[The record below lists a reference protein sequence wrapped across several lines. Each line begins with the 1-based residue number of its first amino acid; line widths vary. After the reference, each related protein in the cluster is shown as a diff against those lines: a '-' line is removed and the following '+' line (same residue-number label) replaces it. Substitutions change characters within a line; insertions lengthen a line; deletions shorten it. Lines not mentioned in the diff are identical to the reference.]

1 VSGLSPFG
9 TARARFERGAAAN
22 DSSAL
27 DVEQAELAFLGA
39 EVARLARGLP
49 RDEQRALAEVA
60 AAALAAVRAGSTR
73 VPVASLGAGAGL
85 VERARK
91 HEAGDPVTAVIGRAG
106 DRTPLVIEGEWL
118 YVERMRLLEERFCA
132 LVRERLASP
141 ARDGAS
147 PARDGIAGAPADARA
162 ATRALKAVAEGPPA
176 LTEEQKRAVRAALTA
191 PLALVTGGPGTGKT
205 TIVLALLRALAWT
218 GMPLD
223 AIAVAAPTG
232 KAAQRLQQSIAAGL
246 GATRGDISDAALR
259 SGAPVPQTVHRLLGW
274 SPTTGRFARHENDP
288 LPHRVVVVDE
298 ASMIDLALMDRLVRA
313 LRPDAR
319 LVLLGDADQL
329 PSIEAGAVFR
339 DLCHALG
346 GVRLTTNLR
355 VASDAD
361 ARRILGAAEA
371 INAGVVDEVWR
382 SAVATRASVS
392 ALSLAGVEHL
402 AARWTDVAD
411 DLLDRWW
418 KDRVTV
424 SGDLER
430 LASRVFHVTGG
441 RVDPADV
448 PDARA
453 LFEQHARAR
462 ILCATRVRGIATSTE
477 TIDDA
482 LLARLRG
489 ASRSRR
495 WRAEQLAAGAPVL
508 VERNDYERA
517 LFNGD
522 QGVVLRVAEGGGA
535 AELAAAFPRASP
547 ARDGTDAFEVFPL
560 DTLQDVAPAF
570 ALTVHKAQGSEFDH
584 VALVLPETDM
594 PLLTRELL
602 YTAVTRARRSVLIV
616 GEPELLARAVARTLE
631 RHSGIAERL
640 SSTRK

>member
-1 VSGLSPFG
+1 VSVLSPFG
-9 TARARFERGAAAN
+9 TARVRFERGPVAN
-22 DSSAL
+22 DAPGL

-39 EVARLARGLP
+39 EVARLAHGLP
-49 RDEQRALAEVA
+49 RDDQRVLADVA
-60 AAALAAVRAGSTR
+60 AATLAAVRAGSTR
-73 VPVASLGAGAGL
+73 LPVASLGSGAGL

-91 HEAGDPVTAVIGRAG
+91 HEADDPVTAVIGRAG
-106 DRTPLVIEGEWL
+106 ERTPLVIEGEWL

-141 ARDGAS
+141 AGDGT
-147 PARDGIAGAPADARA
+147 AGGLADARA
-162 ATRALKAVAEGPPA
+162 ATRALKAVADGPPA
-176 LTEEQKRAVRAALTA
+176 LTEEQKRAVRATLTGQ
-191 PLALVTGGPGTGKT
+191 LALVSGGPGTGKT

-218 GMPLD
+218 GLPLD

-246 GATRGDISDAALR
+246 AATRGDISDAALR

-288 LPHRVVVVDE
+288 LPHRVVIVDE

-371 INAGVVDEVWR
+371 INAGAVSEAWR
-382 SAVATRASVS
+382 AAVATRNLVS
-392 ALSLAGVEHL
+392 SLTFAGVEHL

-418 KDRVTV
+418 KERITA
-424 SGDLER
+424 SGDFER
-430 LASRVFHVTGG
+430 LASLVFHVAGG
-441 RVDPADV
+441 RIHPAEA
-448 PDARA
+448 PDART

-495 WRAEQLAAGAPVL
+495 WRAEQLAPGAPVL
-508 VERNDYERA
+508 VERNHYERR

-522 QGVVLRVAEGGGA
+522 QGMVLRVVEGNGA
-535 AELAAAFPRASP
+535 PELAAAFPRP
-547 ARDGTDAFEVFPL
+547 DGFQVFPL
-560 DTLQDVAPAF
+560 DTMPDLAPAF

-602 YTAVTRARRSVLIV
+602 YTAVTRARRSVLVV
-616 GEPELLARAVARTLE
+616 GSEELLARAVTRTLE

-640 SSTRK
+640 ASTRK

>member
-1 VSGLSPFG
+1 MSVLSPFG
-9 TARARFERGAAAN
+9 TARIRFERGPVAN
-22 DSSAL
+22 DAPAL

-39 EVARLARGLP
+39 EVARLAQGLP
-49 RDEQRALAEVA
+49 RDDQRVLADVA
-60 AAALAAVRAGSTR
+60 AAALTAVRAGSTR
-73 VPVASLGAGAGL
+73 VPVASLGSGAAL

-91 HEAGDPVTAVIGRAG
+91 HDDGDPVTAVIGRAG

-141 ARDGAS
+141 VRDAQ
-147 PARDGIAGAPADARA
+147 ADARA
-162 ATRALKAVAEGPPA
+162 ATRALKAVADGPPA
-176 LTEEQKRAVRAALTA
+176 LTEEQKRAVRAALTT
-191 PLALVTGGPGTGKT
+191 PFALVTGGPGTGKT

-218 GMPLD
+218 GLPLD

-232 KAAQRLQQSIAAGL
+232 KAAHRLQQSIVAGL
-246 GATRGDISDAALR
+246 AATRGDISDAALR
-259 SGAPVPQTVHRLLGW
+259 SGAPTPQTVHRLLGW

-288 LPHRVVVVDE
+288 LPQRVVIVDE
-298 ASMIDLALMDRLVRA
+298 ASMIDLALMDRLLRA

-355 VASDAD
+355 VANDAD

-371 INAGVVDEVWR
+371 INSGVVGDAWR
-382 SAVATRASVS
+382 AVVSTRDSVS
-392 ALSLAGVEHL
+392 ALSLTGVEHL

-418 KDRVTV
+418 KDRITA
-424 SGDLER
+424 SGDFDR
-430 LASRVFHVTGG
+430 LASQVFHVADG
-441 RVDPADV
+441 RVDPAEA

-453 LFEQHARAR
+453 LFELHARAR

-508 VERNDYERA
+508 VERNDYERG

-522 QGVVLRVAEGGGA
+522 QGIVLRIAEGGGA
-535 AELAAAFPRASP
+535 PELAAAFPRG
-547 ARDGTDAFEVFPL
+547 DQFEVFPL
-560 DTLQDVAPAF
+560 DTLPDVAPAF

-602 YTAVTRARRSVLIV
+602 YTAVTRARRSVLLV
-616 GEPELLARAVARTLE
+616 GAPPARDGTAELLARAVARTLE

-640 SSTRK
+640 AGARK

>member
-1 VSGLSPFG
+1 VSWLSPFG
-9 TARARFERGAAAN
+9 TARARFERGPAAG
-22 DSSAL
+22 DSPGL
-27 DVEQAELAFLGA
+27 DVEQVELAFLGA

-49 RDEQRALAEVA
+49 RDEQRMLADVA
-60 AAALAAVRAGSTR
+60 AAALAAVRGGSTR
-73 VPVASLGAGAGL
+73 LPIASLGSGVAL
-85 VERARK
+85 VERART
-91 HEAGDPVTAVIGRAG
+91 HGDGDPVTAVIGRAG
-106 DRTPLVIEGEWL
+106 DRTPLVLEGAWL

-132 LVRERLASP
+132 LVRERLA
-141 ARDGAS
+141 AS
-147 PARDGIAGAPADARA
+147 PARDGTAAHGDARA
-162 ATRALKAVAEGPPA
+162 VTRALKAVADGPPA
-176 LTEEQKRAVRAALTA
+176 LTDEQKRAVRAALTA

-218 GMPLD
+218 GLPLD

-246 GATRGDISDAALR
+246 AATRGDISDAALR
-259 SGAPVPQTVHRLLGW
+259 SGAPAPQTVHRLLGW
-274 SPTTGRFARHENDP
+274 SPTSGRFARHENDP
-288 LPHRVVVVDE
+288 LPHKVVVVDE

-313 LRPDAR
+313 LKPDAR

-339 DLCHALG
+339 DLCQALG

-371 INAGVVDEVWR
+371 INTGAVDEPWR
-382 SAVATRASVS
+382 AAVTMRSSVS
-392 ALSLAGVEHL
+392 ALSLTGVEHL

-418 KDRVTV
+418 KDRLTG
-424 SGDLER
+424 SGDLEG
-430 LASRVFHVTGG
+430 LASRVFHVAGG
-441 RVDPADV
+441 RVDPVEV

-453 LFEQHARAR
+453 LFDLHARAR

-489 ASRSRR
+489 ASRSNRR
-495 WRAEQLAAGAPVL
+495 WRAEQLAPGAPVL
-508 VERNDYERA
+508 VERNDYERG

-522 QGVVLRVAEGGGA
+522 QGVVLRVAEGSGA
-535 AELAAAFPRASP
+535 PELAAAFMRA
-547 ARDGTDAFEVFPL
+547 DGIEVFPL
-560 DTLQDVAPAF
+560 DTMPDVAPAF

-602 YTAVTRARRSVLIV
+602 YTAVTRARRSVLLV
-616 GEPELLARAVARTLE
+616 GAPELLARAVARTLE

-640 SSTRK
+640 AGTRK

>member
-1 VSGLSPFG
+1 MGRGARAPLEGDVSLLSPFG
-9 TARARFERGAAAN
+9 TARIRFERGSVAN
-22 DSSAL
+22 DAPAL
-27 DVEQAELAFLGA
+27 DVEQVELAFLGA
-39 EVARLARGLP
+39 EVARLAHGLS
-49 RDEQRALAEVA
+49 RDDQPVLADVA
-60 AAALAAVRAGSTR
+60 AAALTAVRAGSTR
-73 VPVASLGAGAGL
+73 LPLASLGSGAAL

-91 HEAGDPVTAVIGRAG
+91 HGADDPVTAVIGRPG
-106 DRTPLVIEGEWL
+106 DRTPLVVEGDWL

-141 ARDGAS
+141 ARDAQG
-147 PARDGIAGAPADARA
+147 DARA
-162 ATRALKAVAEGPPA
+162 VTRALKAVADGPPA
-176 LTEEQKRAVRAALTA
+176 LTDEQKRAVRAALKA

-218 GMPLD
+218 GLPLD

-246 GATRGDISDAALR
+246 AATRGDISDAALR
-259 SGAPVPQTVHRLLGW
+259 SGAPAPQTVHRLLGW
-274 SPTTGRFARHENDP
+274 SPTRGRFARHENDP
-288 LPHRVVVVDE
+288 LPHRVVIVDE
-298 ASMIDLALMDRLVRA
+298 ASMIDLALMDRLLRA

-371 INAGVVDEVWR
+371 INAGAVGDAWRAVV
-382 SAVATRASVS
+382 STRDSVS
-392 ALSLAGVEHL
+392 ALSLTGVEHL

-418 KDRVTV
+418 KDRITA
-424 SGDLER
+424 SGDFER
-430 LASRVFHVTGG
+430 LASQVFHVADG
-441 RVDPADV
+441 RVDPAEAS
-448 PDARA
+448 DARA
-453 LFEQHARAR
+453 LFDQHARAR

-477 TIDDA
+477 TLDDE

-489 ASRSRR
+489 GIARRSRR

-508 VERNDYERA
+508 VERNDYERG

-535 AELAAAFPRASP
+535 PELAAAFPR
-547 ARDGTDAFEVFPL
+547 GDAFEVFPL
-560 DTLQDVAPAF
+560 DTLPDVAPAF
-570 ALTVHKAQGSEFDH
+570 AVTVHKAQGSEFDH

-602 YTAVTRARRSVLIV
+602 YTAVTRARRSVLLV
-616 GEPELLARAVARTLE
+616 GSEELLARAVARTLE

-640 SSTRK
+640 AGARK

>member
-1 VSGLSPFG
+1 VSVFSPFG
-9 TARARFERGAAAN
+9 TARIRFERGPVAN
-22 DSSAL
+22 DAPAL

-39 EVARLARGLP
+39 EVARLAHGLP
-49 RDEQRALAEVA
+49 RDDQRVLADVA

-73 VPVASLGAGAGL
+73 VPVASLGSGAAL
-85 VERARK
+85 VERASK
-91 HEAGDPVTAVIGRAG
+91 HGADDPVTAVIGRAG

-132 LVRERLASP
+132 LVRGRLASP
-141 ARDGAS
+141 AQS
-147 PARDGIAGAPADARA
+147 DARA

-218 GMPLD
+218 GLPLES
-223 AIAVAAPTG
+223 IAVAAPTG

-246 GATRGDISDAALR
+246 AATQGDISDAALR
-259 SGAPVPQTVHRLLGW
+259 SAAPAPQTVHRLLGW

-298 ASMIDLALMDRLVRA
+298 ASMIDLALMDRLLRA

-355 VASDAD
+355 VANDAD

-371 INAGVVDEVWR
+371 INAGAVGDAWR
-382 SAVATRASVS
+382 AVVATRDSVS
-392 ALSLAGVEHL
+392 GLSLTGVEHL

-418 KDRVTV
+418 KDRITA
-424 SGDLER
+424 SGDFDR
-430 LASRVFHVTGG
+430 LASQVFHVADGG
-441 RVDPADV
+441 VDPAEA

-462 ILCATRVRGIATSTE
+462 ILCATRVRGITTSTE

-489 ASRSRR
+489 GVARRSRR
-495 WRAEQLAAGAPVL
+495 WRPEELAAGAPVL
-508 VERNDYERA
+508 VERNDYERG

-535 AELAAAFPRASP
+535 PELAAAFPR
-547 ARDGTDAFEVFPL
+547 GDAFEVFPL
-560 DTLQDVAPAF
+560 ETMPDVAPAF

-602 YTAVTRARRSVLIV
+602 YTAVTRARRSVLLV
-616 GEPELLARAVARTLE
+616 GAPLAKDGTPELLARAVARTLE

-640 SSTRK
+640 AGTRK

>member
-1 VSGLSPFG
+1 VSLLSPFG
-9 TARARFERGAAAN
+9 TARIRFERGSVAN
-22 DSSAL
+22 DAPAL

-49 RDEQRALAEVA
+49 RDDQRLLADVA
-60 AAALAAVRAGSTR
+60 AAALTAVRAGSTR
-73 VPVASLGAGAGL
+73 VPVASLGSGAAL
-85 VERARK
+85 AERARA
-91 HEAGDPVTAVIGRAG
+91 HGADDPVTAVIGRPG
-106 DRTPLVIEGEWL
+106 DRTPLVIEGDWL

-132 LVRERLASP
+132 LVRDRLASP
-141 ARDGAS
+141 GAQ
-147 PARDGIAGAPADARA
+147 ADSRA
-162 ATRALKAVAEGPPA
+162 VTRALKAVADGPPA
-176 LTEEQKRAVRAALTA
+176 LTDEQKRAVRAALTA

-218 GMPLD
+218 GLPLD

-246 GATRGDISDAALR
+246 AATRGDISDAALR
-259 SGAPVPQTVHRLLGW
+259 SGAPAPQTVHRLLGW
-274 SPTTGRFARHENDP
+274 SPKSGRFARHENDP
-288 LPHRVVVVDE
+288 LPHRVVIVDE
-298 ASMIDLALMDRLVRA
+298 ASMIDLALMDRLLRA

-371 INAGVVDEVWR
+371 INAGAVGDAWR
-382 SAVATRASVS
+382 AVVATRDSVS
-392 ALSLAGVEHL
+392 ALSLTGVEHL

-418 KDRVTV
+418 KDRITA
-424 SGDLER
+424 SGDFER
-430 LASRVFHVTGG
+430 LASQVFHVADG
-441 RVDPADV
+441 RVDPAET
-448 PDARA
+448 PHARA

-489 ASRSRR
+489 AARSRR
-495 WRAEQLAAGAPVL
+495 WRVEPLTAGAPVL
-508 VERNDYERA
+508 VERNDYERG

-522 QGVVLRVAEGGGA
+522 QGVVLRIAESGGA
-535 AELAAAFPRASP
+535 PELAAAFPR
-547 ARDGTDAFEVFPL
+547 GDAFEVFPL
-560 DTLQDVAPAF
+560 DTLPDAGPAF

-616 GEPELLARAVARTLE
+616 GSEELLARAVARTLE

-640 SSTRK
+640 AGTRK

>member
-1 VSGLSPFG
+1 VSVLSPFG
-9 TARARFERGAAAN
+9 TARIRFERGPVAN
-22 DSSAL
+22 DSPGV

-49 RDEQRALAEVA
+49 RDDQRVLADVA

-73 VPVASLGAGAGL
+73 LPIATLGSGLSL

-91 HEAGDPVTAVIGRAG
+91 HDAGDPVTAVIGRAG

-132 LVRERLASP
+132 RVRERLAS
-141 ARDGAS
+141 GAQ
-147 PARDGIAGAPADARA
+147 ADTRA
-162 ATRALKAVAEGPPA
+162 ATRALKAVADGPPA
-176 LTEEQKRAVRAALTA
+176 LTEEQKRAVRTALTA

-218 GMPLD
+218 GLSLD

-246 GATRGDISDAALR
+246 AATQGDFSDAALR
-259 SGAPVPQTVHRLLGW
+259 SGAPAPQTVHRLLGW

-355 VASDAD
+355 VASDPD

-371 INAGVVDEVWR
+371 INAGAVDDAWR
-382 SAVATRASVS
+382 TAVSTRGSVS

-402 AARWTDVAD
+402 AARWIDVAD

-418 KDRVTV
+418 KDRITA

-430 LASRVFHVTGG
+430 LASRVFPVAGD
-441 RVDPADV
+441 RIDPAEA

-489 ASRSRR
+489 GIARRSRR
-495 WRAEQLAAGAPVL
+495 WRAEQLAPGAPVL
-508 VERNDYERA
+508 VERNDYERG

-535 AELAAAFPRASP
+535 PELAAAFPRG
-547 ARDGTDAFEVFPL
+547 DTFEVFPL
-560 DTLQDVAPAF
+560 DTLPELAPAF

-602 YTAVTRARRSVLIV
+602 YTAVTRARRSVLLV
-616 GEPELLARAVARTLE
+616 GSEELLARAVARTLE

-640 SSTRK
+640 AGTRK

>member
-1 VSGLSPFG
+1 MDGV
-9 TARARFERGAAAN
+9 
-22 DSSAL
+22 AL
-27 DVEQAELAFLGA
+27 
-39 EVARLARGLP
+39 
-49 RDEQRALAEVA
+49 
-60 AAALAAVRAGSTR
+60 
-73 VPVASLGAGAGL
+73 
-85 VERARK
+85 
-91 HEAGDPVTAVIGRAG
+91 
-106 DRTPLVIEGEWL
+106 
-118 YVERMRLLEERFCA
+118 
-132 LVRERLASP
+132 
-141 ARDGAS
+141 
-147 PARDGIAGAPADARA
+147 
-162 ATRALKAVAEGPPA
+162 
-176 LTEEQKRAVRAALTA
+176 
-191 PLALVTGGPGTGKT
+191 
-205 TIVLALLRALAWT
+205 
-218 GMPLD
+218 LD

-246 GATRGDISDAALR
+246 AGTRGDISDAALR
-259 SGAPVPQTVHRLLGW
+259 SGAPAPQTVHRLLGW
-274 SPTTGRFARHENDP
+274 SPTSGRFARHENDP
-288 LPHRVVVVDE
+288 LPHRVVIVDE
-298 ASMIDLALMDRLVRA
+298 ASMIDLALMDRLLRA

-371 INAGVVDEVWR
+371 INAGAVGDAWR
-382 SAVATRASVS
+382 AVVATRDSVS
-392 ALSLAGVEHL
+392 ALSLTGVEHL

-418 KDRVTV
+418 KDRITV
-424 SGDLER
+424 SGDFER
-430 LASRVFHVTGG
+430 LASQVFHVADG
-441 RVDPADV
+441 RVDPTEAS
-448 PDARA
+448 DARA

-489 ASRSRR
+489 GIARRSRR
-495 WRAEQLAAGAPVL
+495 WHAEQLAAGAPVL
-508 VERNDYERA
+508 VERNDYERG

-535 AELAAAFPRASP
+535 QELAAAFPRG
-547 ARDGTDAFEVFPL
+547 DTFDVFPL
-560 DTLQDVAPAF
+560 DTLPDVAPAF

-602 YTAVTRARRSVLIV
+602 YTAVTRARRSVLLV
-616 GEPELLARAVARTLE
+616 GAPLAKDGTAELLARAVTRTLE

-640 SSTRK
+640 AGARK

>member
-1 VSGLSPFG
+1 LEGDVSLLSPFG
-9 TARARFERGAAAN
+9 TARIRFERGSVAN
-22 DSSAL
+22 DAPAL

-39 EVARLARGLP
+39 EVARLAVGLP
-49 RDEQRALAEVA
+49 RDDQRVLADVA

-73 VPVASLGAGAGL
+73 LPVASLGSGAAL
-85 VERARK
+85 VERASK
-91 HEAGDPVTAVIGRAG
+91 HGADDPVTAVIGRPG
-106 DRTPLVIEGEWL
+106 DRTPLVIEGDWL

-141 ARDGAS
+141 ARDGQ
-147 PARDGIAGAPADARA
+147 GDARA
-162 ATRALKAVAEGPPA
+162 VTRALKAVADGPPA
-176 LTEEQKRAVRAALTA
+176 LTDEQKRAVRAALTA

-218 GMPLD
+218 GLPLD

-246 GATRGDISDAALR
+246 AGTRGDISDAALR
-259 SGAPVPQTVHRLLGW
+259 WGAPAPQTVHRLLGW
-274 SPTTGRFARHENDP
+274 SPTSGRFARHENDP
-288 LPHRVVVVDE
+288 LPHRVVIVDE
-298 ASMIDLALMDRLVRA
+298 ASMIDLALMDRLLRA

-319 LVLLGDADQL
+319 LVLLGDANQL

-339 DLCHALG
+339 DLCHALR

-371 INAGVVDEVWR
+371 INAGAVGDAWRAVVE
-382 SAVATRASVS
+382 TRDSVS
-392 ALSLAGVEHL
+392 ALSLTGVEHL

-418 KDRVTV
+418 KDRITA
-424 SGDLER
+424 SGDFER
-430 LASRVFHVTGG
+430 LASQVFHVADG
-441 RVDPADV
+441 RVDPAEA

-453 LFEQHARAR
+453 LFEHHARAR

-489 ASRSRR
+489 GIARRSRR

-508 VERNDYERA
+508 VERNDYERG

-535 AELAAAFPRASP
+535 QELAAAFPRG
-547 ARDGTDAFEVFPL
+547 DTFEVFPL
-560 DTLQDVAPAF
+560 DTLPDVAPAF

-602 YTAVTRARRSVLIV
+602 YTAVTRARRSVLLV
-616 GEPELLARAVARTLE
+616 GAPLAKDGTAELLARAVTRTLE

-640 SSTRK
+640 AGARK